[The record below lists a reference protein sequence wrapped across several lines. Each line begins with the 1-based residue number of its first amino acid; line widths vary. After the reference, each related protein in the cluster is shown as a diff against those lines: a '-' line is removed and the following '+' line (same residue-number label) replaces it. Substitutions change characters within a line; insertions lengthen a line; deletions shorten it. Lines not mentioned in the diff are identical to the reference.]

1 MNDTLFGKIL
11 RKEIPTDII
20 YEDDLSI
27 AFNDINPQAPIHIL
41 IIPKEHIV
49 ILMECNLDHQNILS
63 KMLLLAPK
71 LAKESNLK
79 GFRVMINSGKSGGQE
94 VFHIHFHVFGGSK
107 KLAKL

>member
-1 MNDTLFGKIL
+1 MDNCLFCKISQ
-11 RKEIPTDII
+11 KEIPSTII
-20 YEDDLSI
+20 YEDEEML
-27 AFNDINPQAPIHIL
+27 AFKDINPIDKVHFL
-41 IIPKEHIV
+41 IIQKEHIV
-49 ILMECNLDHQNILS
+49 NLMECNLDHQNILS